1 MFGYMHL
8 ILLEAKIEVISE
20 SYHAIFSLKRKVA
33 LISVKEGILDEMK
46 IHLFDCT
53 EFINSLHY

>member
-1 MFGYMHL
+1 MHL